1 MKYNVTLNQEEID
14 ILKNN
19 NKGVELNNWIIL
31 ILIFISMAIGFG
43 LGYIVFVGV

>member
-19 NKGVELNNWIIL
+19 DKRVELNNWIIL